1 MPQLQLP
8 IFPHGLT
15 SITEDLAFQ
24 REDGKVVYFHGLLPV
39 FQHEEKDLRS
49 FRMYTSQLIGNGT
62 VRQGDIVR
70 AFGVPLATVKRYMK
84 IHRQQGSAG
93 FFQQPRRRS
102 ANVLTAEVKQR
113 AQALLDEGKSVPEV
127 SSETGVAGNTLHKAI
142 QAGRLH
148 AVKKKADPRRRQRQQ

>member
-15 SITEDLAFQ
+15 SITADLAFQ
-24 REDGKVVYFHGLLPV
+24 QENGKVVYFHGLLPV
-39 FQHEEKDLRS
+39 FQHDQKDVKS
-49 FRMYTSQLIGNGT
+49 FRMITSQLIANGT
-62 VRQGDIVR
+62 VRQRDVVR

-84 IHRQQGSAG
+84 VHRQHGAAG
-93 FFQQPRRRS
+93 FFQQQRRRRS

-127 SSETGVAGNTLHKAI
+127 SREIGVAGTTLHKAI
-142 QAGRLH
+142 QAGRLQG
-148 AVKKKADPRRRQRQQ
+148 VKKKD

>member
-24 REDGKVVYFHGLLPV
+24 QENGKVIYFHGLLPM
-39 FQHEEKDLRS
+39 FQHDQKDVKS
-49 FRMYTSQLIGNGT
+49 FRMITSQWIANGT
-62 VRQGDIVR
+62 VRQRDIVR

-84 IHRQQGSAG
+84 VHRQQGTAG

-102 ANVLTAEVKQR
+102 ATVLTAEVKQR

-127 SSETGVAGNTLHKAI
+127 SSEIGVAGNTLHKAI

-148 AVKKKADPRRRQRQQ
+148 AGKKKD